1 MVDSLLLNVQSVSSV
16 KSVRSLMPDQPP
28 SDRFKADMPQIP
40 GVTAPGSPPVAS
52 HDSVLKLGIGLIAV
66 LLVVFLGARWALRPR
81 HAEPKAAE
89 QQPQIEVPSPAPD
102 PSTLVPH
109 ATDASPGIADLAEM
123 AKPWSSKQFFI
134 RNTVSGETV
143 PAMLIRL
150 PTGSASQASGYWAF
164 SVNAPYGDCRL
175 EYVTDLAKLKTDYGF
190 RAAKHP
196 MVGNPCSRTL
206 FDPLKMITL
215 PGDFFVRGAI
225 VQGSDLRPPLGIEIR
240 VRGKDI
246 LAIRTE

>member
-1 MVDSLLLNVQSVSSV
+1 
-16 KSVRSLMPDQPP
+16 MPDQPP
-28 SDRFKADMPQIP
+28 SDRFTADMPQIP
-40 GVTAPGSPPVAS
+40 GVSSPGTQPPS
-52 HDSVLKLGIGLIAV
+52 RDSSLKLGVGLLAL
-66 LLVVFLGARWALRPR
+66 LLVVFLGARWALHPG
-81 HAEPKAAE
+81 HANRSAAD
-89 QQPQIEVPSPAPD
+89 QPQIEVPAPAPD
-102 PSTLVPH
+102 PNTLLPH
-109 ATDASPGIADLAEM
+109 ASDASPGIANIEEM

-134 RNTVSGETV
+134 RNELTGENI

-150 PTGSASQASGYWAF
+150 PTGSPSQASGYWAF

-175 EYVTDLAKLKTDYGF
+175 EYVTDLEKLKTDYDF

-206 FDPLKMITL
+206 FDPLKMTNL
-215 PGDFFVRGAI
+215 PGDFFVRGGI
-225 VQGSDLRPPLGIEIR
+225 VQGSALRPPLGVEIR

>member
-1 MVDSLLLNVQSVSSV
+1 
-16 KSVRSLMPDQPP
+16 MPDQPP

-40 GVTAPGSPPVAS
+40 GVSTTGPRSVTPGDPTVK
-52 HDSVLKLGIGLIAV
+52 VGIGLLVVV
-66 LLVVFLGARWALRPR
+66 LLVIFFGARWMLRLGR
-81 HAEPKAAE
+81 AEPKAPN

-102 PSTLVPH
+102 PSTLLPH
-109 ATDASPGIADLAEM
+109 ATDTAPGIADVEEM
-123 AKPWSSKQFFI
+123 AKPWSSKAFFI
-134 RNTVSGETV
+134 RNFLTGENV

-164 SVNAPYGDCRL
+164 SVNSPYGNCQL
-175 EYVTDLAKLKTDYGF
+175 EYVTDLGKLKTDYGF
-190 RAAKHP
+190 PAAKHP

-206 FDPLKMITL
+206 FDPLKMTTL
-215 PGDFFVRGAI
+215 PGTDAFVRGGM

-246 LAIRTE
+246 LAIRSE

>member
-1 MVDSLLLNVQSVSSV
+1 
-16 KSVRSLMPDQPP
+16 MPDQPP

-40 GVTAPGSPPVAS
+40 GVSSVGTPAPTR
-52 HDSVLKLGIGLIAV
+52 DSSLKLGIGLLGV
-66 LLVVFLGARWALRPR
+66 LLVVFLGARWALHPKDP
-81 HAEPKAAE
+81 EPSIADK
-89 QQPQIEVPSPAPD
+89 PQIDVPTPAPD
-102 PSTLVPH
+102 SSTLLPH
-109 ATDASPGIADLAEM
+109 ATGASPGIANIEEM
-123 AKPWSSKQFFI
+123 AKPWSFKQFFI
-134 RNTVSGETV
+134 RNELSGENV

-175 EYVTDLAKLKTDYGF
+175 EYVTDLAKLETDYGF
-190 RAAKHP
+190 SGAKHP

-206 FDPLKMITL
+206 FDPLKMTNL
-215 PGDFFVRGAI
+215 PGDFFVRGGI

-240 VRGKDI
+240 VRGKNI